1 MVAEPLMTWN
11 FFSTPILIA
20 ALGYFIKK
28 LIDDTQLNAQQR
40 NAATNTE
47 LAAIKTC
54 LTAIKVDME
63 SKMDRSDCE
72 KRGNEKWNVIYH
84 HKHTEAGEVVVP
96 Q

>member
-47 LAAIKTC
+47 LAAIKAC

-63 SKMDRSDCE
+63 SKMERSDCE

-84 HKHTEAGEVVVP
+84 HKHTSEGEVVVP

>member
-1 MVAEPLMTWN
+1 MQESLMTWN

-28 LIDDTQLNAQQR
+28 LIDDTQSNATQR
-40 NAATNTE
+40 NALTVAE
-47 LAAIKTC
+47 LASIKAC

-63 SKMDRSDCE
+63 SKIERKECE
-72 KRGNEKWNVIYH
+72 TKGNEKWNVIYH
-84 HKHTEAGEVVVP
+84 HKHTSEGEVVVP